1 MLSTLVTCSRFP
13 CVRSGLALPHVI
25 RAGSPSGRPRCCHS
39 YRLVPK
45 IVSLEATGIQNQPTF
60 ALIHGAFANSFSF
73 APLQAE
79 LGLLGHRSVA
89 VDLPGHGFEAT
100 YAAAC
105 QAPQDLDALAAEP
118 GSIKGVTLADNA
130 ARVIEVLE
138 RAKQNGPVVLVGHS
152 RGGATITA
160 VGNARPELI
169 DRIAYVAAW
178 CPVDLTVGDYYAE
191 PEMASVDPAAFGP
204 ALVGNPAEL
213 GLLRVNFRTA
223 APETLAAMKEAFAAD
238 LTDEEFRTFLNT
250 FQPDENLDVG
260 TYADRTQA
268 ATWGRIPKTYV
279 RLAADAGVP
288 LAVQDRMI
296 REANTLTPDNPF
308 DVATL
313 DGSHPRW
320 LVHPKPAAQLL
331 ANLAAN

>member
-1 MLSTLVTCSRFP
+1 M
-13 CVRSGLALPHVI
+13 
-25 RAGSPSGRPRCCHS
+25 
-39 YRLVPK
+39 
-45 IVSLEATGIQNQPTF
+45 QNHPTF
-60 ALIHGAFANSFSF
+60 VLIHGAFANSFSF

-79 LGLLGHRSVA
+79 LALLGHRSVA

-100 YAAAC
+100 YAAAY
-105 QAPQDLDALAAEP
+105 QAPQDLEALAGEP
-118 GSIKGVTLADNA
+118 GRIKGVTLADNA

-138 RAKQNGPVVLVGHS
+138 RAKQNGPTILVGHS

-160 VGNARPELI
+160 VGNARPDLI

-178 CPVDLTVGDYYAE
+178 CPVDLVVNDYYAE
-191 PEMASVDPAAFGP
+191 PEMASVDPGALAP

-223 APETLAAMKEAFAAD
+223 APKMLAAMKQAFAAD
-238 LTDEEFRTFLNT
+238 LTDDEFRTFLNT
-250 FQPDENLDVG
+250 FQSDENLDLG
-260 TYADRTQA
+260 TSADRTQA

-279 RLAADAGVP
+279 RLTDDASIT
-288 LAVQDRMI
+288 LATQDRMI
-296 REANTLTPDNPF
+296 REANALTPDNPF

-313 DGSHPRW
+313 ESSHLRW

-331 ANLAAN
+331 ANLADPAGHAAN